1 MASDLEID
9 LEPPTL
15 AARFGSVG
23 LGGIVSDANV
33 RNRVKY
39 STIPLERAVQV
50 GSYDLEDEKQ
60 RRWGVS
66 GQDGKRGEISTR
78 AQESVTSAVTSPIA
92 SSSSDARSYTMSPS
106 LFLSFS
112 RDERSR
118 PLYRSMILRRMC
130 PMRERPSL
138 PEGVERCN
146 FLCMFIMFTPRTTSA
161 SSKS

>member
-39 STIPLERAVQV
+39 SAIPLERAVQV

-66 GQDGKRGEISTR
+66 GQDGKRGKYQHERKR
-78 AQESVTSAVTSPIA
+78 ALA
-92 SSSSDARSYTMSPS
+92 
-106 LFLSFS
+106 
-112 RDERSR
+112 
-118 PLYRSMILRRMC
+118 
-130 PMRERPSL
+130 
-138 PEGVERCN
+138 
-146 FLCMFIMFTPRTTSA
+146 PR
-161 SSKS
+161 